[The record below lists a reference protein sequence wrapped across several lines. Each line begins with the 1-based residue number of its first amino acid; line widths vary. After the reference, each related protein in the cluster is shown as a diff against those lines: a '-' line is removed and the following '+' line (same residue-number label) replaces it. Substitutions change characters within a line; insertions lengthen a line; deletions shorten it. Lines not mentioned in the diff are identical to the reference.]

1 MNEYEDIPPYDDT
14 WVDRPDFHAV
24 YTVTLGELIYDGLI
38 DFSDGT
44 WYTQLNGL
52 QIAWFDDE
60 QRDRFWQKFEAHYY
74 WREIGELPYKMWK
87 GNLLSKIAM
96 LAPKYKLLYQALK
109 TGVDPLQKTNE
120 YGKSR
125 NIFSDFPQTM
135 LGKNQDYAS
144 TGSDTQY
151 ERITQGDFVEK
162 MNAVMHDY
170 DDVDYAFVRELDTH
184 FQFMLSCSV
193 NGY

>member
-1 MNEYEDIPPYDDT
+1 MTNGNDIPDYDT
-14 WVDRPDFHAV
+14 KWMERPDFHAV
-24 YTVTLGELIYDGLI
+24 YTVTLGELVYDGLV
-38 DFSDGT
+38 DFDDGT
-44 WYTQLNGL
+44 WNAQLNGL
-52 QIAWFDDE
+52 AIEWFDDD
-60 QRDRFWQKFEAHYY
+60 QRVRFWQKFEAHYY
-74 WREIGELPYKMWK
+74 WREIGELPYKTWK

-135 LGKNQDYAS
+135 LGRNQDYAS

-151 ERITQGDFVEK
+151 ERTTQGDFVEK
-162 MNAVMHDY
+162 MNAVMQDY